1 MQRIVVVLPLLGQI
15 LVEIGNSEFPIYGPN
30 HSIQILGGCDYGD
43 LDLVKKV
50 YQVSTVFV

>member
-30 HSIQILGGCDYGD
+30 HSIQILGGCGCWN
-43 LDLVKKV
+43 LDMVEHV
-50 YQVSTVFV
+50 Y